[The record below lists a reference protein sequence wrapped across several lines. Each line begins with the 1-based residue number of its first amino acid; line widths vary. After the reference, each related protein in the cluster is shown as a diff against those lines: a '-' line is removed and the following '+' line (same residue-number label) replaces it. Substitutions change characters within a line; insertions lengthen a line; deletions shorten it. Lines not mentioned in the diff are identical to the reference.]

1 MTIRNI
7 IIIVIIASIG
17 YFFSVYTKLGTTM
30 NFGKL
35 SVINVHRNVKC
46 LFEEKNCEENNITLF
61 TLFMSGIYFMI
72 GYKYPD
78 YYITIFALSIG
89 SQIFLQYLNPGFNSS
104 FIVDPLANLTGYAL
118 GSILASK

>member
-7 IIIVIIASIG
+7 IIIIIIAAIG
-17 YFFSVYTKLGTTM
+17 YFFSLYTRLGTTI
-30 NFGKL
+30 NFGKK
-35 SVINVHRNVKC
+35 SVINVHHDVKC
-46 LFEEKNCEENNITLF
+46 FFKEPNCEENNITLF

-89 SQIFLQYLNPGFNSS
+89 SQIFLQYMNPSFQSS

-118 GSILASK
+118 GSIMAGK